1 VRLDRT
7 NLDADS
13 QPAAI
18 APVETRVR
26 LPHAIALLAR
36 ARGKYIC
43 FLDGD
48 DFILPEKTV
57 PRALLRVMRMWLAA
71 AHLNARVAWRS
82 DHE

>member
-26 LPHAIALLAR
+26 LPHAIACWP
-36 ARGKYIC
+36 GKYIC